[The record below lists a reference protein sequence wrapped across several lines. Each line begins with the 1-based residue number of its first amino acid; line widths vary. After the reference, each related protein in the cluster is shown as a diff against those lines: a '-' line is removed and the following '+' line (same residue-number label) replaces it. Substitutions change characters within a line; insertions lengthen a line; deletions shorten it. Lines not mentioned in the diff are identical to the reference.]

1 MNIRVIFSSLV
12 LSSILFSQ
20 EISEVTNQKEN
31 QENIQEVLIEN
42 ELNTEILLTS
52 ISSKEVF
59 EKIKINNNQI
69 IIDIRSP
76 QNLALK
82 GTIKN
87 EKVLHIAFENFNVN
101 KYNFVKNKY
110 FFDELKYELTMKNLD
125 FEKQIYIIDN
135 YSDIDALEIG
145 KFLNELGY
153 LNVTTITDGF
163 EGSKAKYGKFKNR
176 RVVNG
181 WKNTTDAWEYS
192 TSFSNYWTPCKYSF
206 LFEPDDK
213 TACEVELSQVNQNI
227 TGLY

>member
-1 MNIRVIFSSLV
+1 MNKKVIFSTLA
-12 LSSILFSQ
+12 LTTFLFSQ
-20 EISEVTNQKEN
+20 EVN
-31 QENIQEVLIEN
+31 QELSQEISQATIK
-42 ELNTEILLTS
+42 TEILLTS
-52 ISSKEVF
+52 ISSKEAF

-76 QNLALK
+76 QNVKLK

-87 EKVLHIAFENFNVN
+87 NNVLHIAFENFDVN
-101 KYNFVKNKY
+101 KYSFEQNKY
-110 FFDELKYELTMKNLD
+110 FYDELKYELTMKGID

-135 YSDIDALEIG
+135 YSDVDALKIG
-145 KFLNELGY
+145 QFLNELGY

-192 TSFSNYWTPCKYSF
+192 TSFKNYWKPCRYEF
-206 LFEPDDK
+206 LFEPQDK
-213 TACEVELSQVNQNI
+213 LMCEPRVFPKTQEVLEVI
-227 TGLY
+227 APY